1 MFQRRNN
8 VKDSIFAGL
17 LIVAGAILVA
27 GSEISSGIM
36 GAYVGLPLICWGIA
50 ERIIVLIKNKKQK

>member
-1 MFQRRNN
+1 M
-8 VKDSIFAGL
+8 KDSIFAGL

-27 GSEISSGIM
+27 GTEISSGIM

-50 ERIIVLIKNKKQK
+50 ERIILLIKKQKRK